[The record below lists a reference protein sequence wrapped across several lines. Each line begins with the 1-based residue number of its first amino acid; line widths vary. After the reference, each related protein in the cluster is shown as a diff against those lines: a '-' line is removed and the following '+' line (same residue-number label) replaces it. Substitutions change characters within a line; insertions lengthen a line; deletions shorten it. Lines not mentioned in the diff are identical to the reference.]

1 MIGGHHGR
9 SRAPVCPNSWTSR
22 YQPAARRVRRGPSST
37 QDGWV
42 IVMYSRVTSRL
53 VPLFALAA
61 VLSAVPPLVSPHPLP
76 PGPPASLAQPLPPGR
91 RRLALCLAPHVS
103 PPPPPR
109 LSAVGCAVIVVRPAL
124 A

>member
-61 VLSAVPPLVSPHPLP
+61 VLSAVPALVSPDPRPPAPPAPLAKPLP
-76 PGPPASLAQPLPPGR
+76 PGARPLALPLPRPLAAPAPGPSLQVR
-91 RRLALCLAPHVS
+91 
-103 PPPPPR
+103 PPR
-109 LSAVGCAVIVVRPAL
+109 RHL
-124 A
+124 